1 MRKNA
6 PIDIVIPWVDGNDP
20 AWIKEKR
27 EYMEKVFPD
36 MKANSHIRY
45 QNWDNLQY
53 WFRSVEKYMPWV
65 NKIFFVTWG
74 HVPEFLNTEH
84 PKIRVIKHTDY
95 IPEAYLPTFNSG
107 TIEMNYHRIEELS
120 ENFILFNDDFFVIR
134 PIAEKHYFKN
144 DMVCDEAVE
153 SPIIPVSKDAGYR
166 HFCMM
171 QMNDVNVINRHFN
184 KRDVQKQN
192 FWKWFWPGYGEV
204 LKRNIGLHYW
214 YNFVGFRDH
223 HMPCPIKK
231 STLKNLWEVETEAL
245 DISSRNQFRNGES
258 DINHYL
264 IRYWQLCT
272 GEFCPR
278 KSTGKYFAVNM
289 QNYKEVADAIRKQ
302 KWHTV
307 VLNENCTP
315 EEFEIIKAEI
325 NAAFDEILPDKSSF
339 EK

>member
-1 MRKNA
+1 MNN

-27 EYMEKVFPD
+27 ECMEKVFPD

-45 QNWDNLQY
+45 QSWNNLQY

-74 HVPEFLNTEH
+74 HIPSFLNTEH
-84 PKIRVIKHTDY
+84 PKLRIVKHSDY
-95 IPEAYLPTFNSG
+95 IPAEYLPTFNSG
-107 TIEMNYHRIEELS
+107 TIEMNYHHIEELS

-134 PIAEKHYFKN
+134 PIEEKYYFKN

-153 SPIIPVSKDAGYR
+153 SPVIPVSKDVGYR
-166 HFCMM
+166 YFCMM
-171 QMNDVNVINRHFN
+171 QMNDVNVINRHFH
-184 KRDVQKQN
+184 KREVQKKN
-192 FWKWFWPGYGEV
+192 WGKWFWPGYGDM
-204 LKRNIGLHYW
+204 LRRNMGLHYW
-214 YNFVGFRDH
+214 YNFVGFRDP

-231 STLKNLWEVETEAL
+231 STLNNLWEVESEAL
-245 DISSRNQFRNGES
+245 DVSSRNQFRNGES
-258 DINHYL
+258 DLNHYL

-272 GEFCPR
+272 GEFYPR
-278 KSTGKYFAVNM
+278 KSTGKYYAVNIN
-289 QNYKEVADAIRKQ
+289 NYKEIAEAIRKQ
-302 KWHTV
+302 KWHTI

-315 EEFEIIKAEI
+315 EEFEVIKAEI
-325 NAAFDEILPDKSSF
+325 NAAFKEILPEKSSF